1 MYFEITKGMAM
12 KKLKNIAKSPITL
25 EIIMAAT
32 EFAVLPKHFPK
43 AIVFTASPPKPLGSK
58 LLKKIT

>member
-1 MYFEITKGMAM
+1 M

-58 LLKKIT
+58 LLKK